1 MIEAVRPGMTL
12 REKATSGGTA
22 AEYVDALISATE
34 LAMSSIRQ
42 NELDARRMGIIEK
55 VPPLS
60 EAEDWGTMCSLL
72 NIMRAQVA
80 VCIDLFEK
88 IELDRGH
95 GA

>member
-12 REKATSGGTA
+12 GEKAINGGVA
-22 AEYVDALISATE
+22 AEYVNALISAVE
-34 LAMSSIRQ
+34 LALGSIRQ
-42 NELDARRMGIIEK
+42 DDLDARRMGIIEK

-60 EAEDWGTMCSLL
+60 EAENWETMCSLL

-80 VCIDLFEK
+80 VCIDLFQK